1 MYDKSWYESLN
12 KSSLTPPSW
21 VFGIVW
27 PILYLL
33 MFLSFFIV
41 QQNPK
46 CVPFCKPLYFFLIQL
61 GFNLVWT
68 TLFFKMKQPKLALLD
83 LILTVIFTFITV
95 YQFKKIS
102 KIGFYLLLPYL
113 IWICFALYLNF
124 YIVLKNKMI

>member
-1 MYDKSWYESLN
+1 MIVAFVVYVLAEYWLWGGLGGVNVIDVATLLVSVTGKLIELEKFRIWYI
-12 KSSLTPPSW
+12 PSN
-21 VFGIVW
+21 IV
-27 PILYLL
+27 
-33 MFLSFFIV
+33 
-41 QQNPK
+41 K
-46 CVPFCKPLYFFLIQL
+46 A
-61 GFNLVWT
+61 
-68 TLFFKMKQPKLALLD
+68 KLALLD